1 MEFLTKVVCS
11 QALIKGGNI
20 MSLYRLDNIF
30 KPKSVAII
38 GASDRPKTVGRA
50 LVSNIIDDGFQG
62 AIYPVNMK
70 KKNILGLEAYPRIG
84 DIGQPV
90 DLAVIST
97 PIDTVPGIMEEC
109 AELGVGGAVIISAGG
124 KEVGPEGQ
132 AIEARI
138 ADVAHAGKVRVI
150 GPNCMG
156 VISMEAKMNASFAP
170 TMPLPGNLAFVSQS
184 GAICT
189 SVLDYALKEK
199 VGFSYFISI
208 GSMLDVDYGDLIDY
222 LGNDPN
228 VSSILLYIEMVN
240 NHRKFM
246 SAARAVSRV
255 KPIVVLKSGRSAAG
269 ARAAQSHTGSLAGED
284 AVYDAAF
291 KRAGIVR
298 VDTLGDMFGCA
309 ELMSKIQLPK
319 GPNLAIITNAGGPG
333 VMTADYLAGFGLD
346 PAPLSQ
352 DTLDKINS
360 VAPYFWSKNNPID
373 LTGAAT
379 PEMFKQVIQICRE
392 ADEFDAA
399 LFMTPPQAMFSAA
412 DFAHMLAS
420 ELRLDD
426 FPFFAVWLGGQEMEV
441 GKSIMNDAGV
451 PTYLTPEEAIRA
463 FHYMYMYSRNLKALE
478 EVPRE
483 DGAAIMVD
491 RRLAGEIIIRA
502 LREGRSLLT
511 EVESKRVLVAYG
523 IHVNETLVATT
534 AEEAVRLARKM
545 GYPVATKVHSLTLT
559 HKSDAGGVKL
569 DLRNADEVIDAFEAI
584 EAAVKAYDPTAHF
597 GGVTVQRMIGEKGH
611 EVILG
616 SKMDPD
622 FGPVILFGEGGIM
635 TEVYKDRAI
644 GLPPLNRALARR
656 LIEETKVYK
665 ILKGYRNIPP
675 ANLDLLE
682 EALIRLGMLVTDFP
696 EITELDINPLL
707 ITPKD
712 AWALDARIVVQKALK
727 PAPLHLAI
735 SPYPSGYEMKTT
747 TKNGLELFIRP
758 IRPEDAPLLLELF
771 DNMSEQSRFNRFLR
785 HVPTLTSEV
794 LARFTQIDYDRDM
807 ALVALSSS
815 EGKTIMIGVTRLA
828 GDPDGLEAEMAVVV
842 GDPWHGQGVG
852 ALLMELG
859 IRTAVKRGLQKVW
872 GYVLPA
878 NTGMLALAE
887 HRGGRVEPVE
897 DGQKLKIS
905 FDVAGL
911 AQEESHAWPRSRD
924 SL

>member
-1 MEFLTKVVCS
+1 
-11 QALIKGGNI
+11 

-30 KPKSVAII
+30 KPKSVAVI

-50 LVSNIIDDGFQG
+50 LVNNLIDGGFEG

-70 KKNILGLEAYPRIG
+70 KKEILGLDAYPRLS
-84 DIGQPV
+84 DIEKPV

-97 PIDTVPGIMEEC
+97 PIATVPGIMEEC
-109 AELGVGGAVIISAGG
+109 AQLGVGGAIIISAGG
-124 KEVGPEGQ
+124 KEVGPEGK

-138 ADVAHAGKVRVI
+138 ADVAHAGKVRVV
-150 GPNCMG
+150 GPNCLG
-156 VISMEAKMNASFAP
+156 VISMESKLNASFGP
-170 TMPLPGNLAFVSQS
+170 TMPLPGNLAFISQS

-189 SVLDYALKEK
+189 AVLDYALKEK

-222 LGNDPN
+222 LGNAPN

-269 ARAAQSHTGSLAGED
+269 AKAAQSHTGSLAGED

-309 ELMSKIQLPK
+309 ELMSKVKLPK

-333 VMTADYLAGFGLD
+333 VMTADYLAGFGID
-346 PAPLSQ
+346 PAPLSR
-352 DTLDKINS
+352 DTLDKIS
-360 VAPYFWSKNNPID
+360 TVAPYFWSKNNPID

-392 ADEFDAA
+392 AHEFDAA

-426 FPFFAVWLGGQEMEV
+426 FPFFAVWLGGKEMEA

-463 FHYMYMYSRNLKALE
+463 FHYMYTYSRNLKALQ

-483 DGAAIMVD
+483 DATAILVD
-491 RRLAGEIIIRA
+491 REGAGEIIKGVITK
-502 LREGRSLLT
+502 GRDLLT
-511 EVESKRVLVAYG
+511 EDESKRVMVAYG
-523 IHVNETLVATT
+523 IHVNETMVAAT

-545 GYPVATKVHSLTLT
+545 GYPVAAKVHSLTLT

-584 EAAVKAYDPTAHF
+584 EASVKAYDPDAHF
-597 GGVTVQRMIGEKGH
+597 GGVTIQKMIAEKGH

-656 LIEETKVYK
+656 MIEETKVYK

-696 EITELDINPLL
+696 EIVELDINPLL
-707 ITPKD
+707 LTPKN
-712 AWALDARIVVQKALK
+712 AWALDARIVVKKAVK

-735 SPYPSGYEMKTT
+735 SPYPTGYDITAN
-747 TKNGLELFIRP
+747 TKNGLELFVRP

-771 DNMSEQSRFNRFLR
+771 DNMSEQSRFNRFLHR
-785 HVPTLTSEV
+785 VPILTSDV
-794 LARFTQIDYDRDM
+794 LARFTQIDYDRDL
-807 ALVALSSS
+807 ALVALGPS
-815 EGKTIMIGVTRLA
+815 GKKTVMVGVTRLE
-828 GDPDGLEAEMAVVV
+828 GDPDGIEAEMAVVV

-859 IRTAVKRGLQKVW
+859 LKAASRRGLKKVW
-872 GYVLPA
+872 GIVLPE

-887 HRGGRVEPVE
+887 HGGGLIEPIE
-897 DGQKLKIS
+897 DGKKLKVS
-905 FDVAGL
+905 FDVEAWKSTREPAPDPVPVIPIDGV
-911 AQEESHAWPRSRD
+911 ASQESVEGNKD
-924 SL
+924 